1 MNDDETTQTPQA
13 PQPKRLVQLSQTLGA
28 RPNPPRRAEAP
39 ALHARTTVDVAA
51 ADGGP
56 STVASEPEHTAPR
69 TPVTPQQVD
78 PTERPA
84 GASPSQPEARPSTPA
99 AKSRTSTRRRE
110 PASRLTSSGGDPG
123 RVRRRDQTVFYL
135 PIDISDQLRDA
146 ARRNNQTNADIIFDA
161 IEASMPD
168 LPRIVEENRTTT
180 GPSEGDGVFQRAGTR
195 PVGRKVQVSAVVS
208 DTNLAIIDQ
217 LAAEHGAESRS
228 QLVEASLTAYFA
240 ASGAVPA

>member
-1 MNDDETTQTPQA
+1 
-13 PQPKRLVQLSQTLGA
+13 
-28 RPNPPRRAEAP
+28 
-39 ALHARTTVDVAA
+39 
-51 ADGGP
+51 
-56 STVASEPEHTAPR
+56 
-69 TPVTPQQVD
+69 
-78 PTERPA
+78 
-84 GASPSQPEARPSTPA
+84 
-99 AKSRTSTRRRE
+99 
-110 PASRLTSSGGDPG
+110 
-123 RVRRRDQTVFYL
+123 VFYL